1 MCTTVSP
8 HPSPLVTGSKQQ
20 GEKAVFAG
28 YVFKSFWLITSE
40 KPACDTFFSSSII
53 FDCRRWKI
61 YIVQATIMLVKNNTF
76 EHQVPEISEKNCE
89 FLMRFKLMILL
100 RLDALSL
107 SSWRLYGEQGQ
118 NLINYTQGR
127 EDCIRVLLKISCRP
141 MHKTK
146 AVQYFFLRGGNQASW
161 LKFRKK
167 LWAPD
172 EIQGKS
178 SFNVRCLPG
187 IF

>member
-1 MCTTVSP
+1 MIHNVYHIYTSVSP
-8 HPSPLVTGSKQQ
+8 HSSPLVTGSKEQ
-20 GEKAVFAG
+20 GETAVFAG

-61 YIVQATIMLVKNNTF
+61 DIVQATIMLVQNNTF
-76 EHQVPEISEKNCE
+76 EHQAPEISEKNCE

-127 EDCIRVLLKISCRP
+127 EDCIRVLLKINCQP

-146 AVQYFFLRGGNQASW
+146 AVQYFFFKRGESSIIVIVQ
-161 LKFRKK
+161 KK
-167 LWAPD
+167 
-172 EIQGKS
+172 IVS
-178 SFNVRCLPG
+178 TR
-187 IF
+187 